1 MADSGRPPL
10 PRWTVPAVAAA
21 VLMIAGGV
29 LAALWWWVDGQQ
41 WTDPAQK
48 TTALLDVVKVASGIA
63 VGGGGLFALYLAAR
77 RQRTQE
83 KELAHTEED
92 AAARR
97 VTDLYA
103 TSVEQLGSDKAPVRL
118 GGLYAL
124 ERLAQDNPTQRQT
137 IVNVLCSYLRMPFE
151 PPDNKTPEG
160 DRTAHLAAV
169 QEREVRLTA
178 QRILAAHQRPELP
191 DHWPGVH
198 LDLSGA
204 TLVDVNF
211 SDCEL
216 YEAKFRETVFTGNSA
231 MFVRTRFTGVAS
243 FVDAE
248 FEAQVNFAG
257 ATLLGETEFFGA
269 SFFDVVDFAGM
280 TTERELVLWSVSVLV
295 DEFGES
301 TWPDG
306 WEPGPLAIER
316 DGRPGSWQQLIKTS
330 ESAG

>member
-1 MADSGRPPL
+1 MRPPL
-10 PRWTVPAVAAA
+10 PKWTVPAVALA
-21 VLMIAGGV
+21 VLAVAGGV

-83 KELAHTEED
+83 LELAHTETD

-124 ERLAQDNPTQRQT
+124 ERLAQDNPAQRQT
-137 IVNVLCSYLRMPFE
+137 IVNVLCAYLRMPFD
-151 PPDNKTPEG
+151 PPDNKAPEG

-169 QEREVRLTA
+169 QEREVRVTA
-178 QRILAAHQRPELP
+178 QRILAAHQRPGDP
-191 DHWPGVH
+191 GHWPGLH

-216 YEAKFRETVFTGNSA
+216 YEAKFSGTVFTGSSA
-231 MFVRTRFTGVAS
+231 SFVRTKFTGVVS
-243 FVDAE
+243 FRGAE
-248 FEAQVNFAG
+248 FRAEAFFSEAVFAGQAHFLGATFVGIVNFDDVRVVG
-257 ATLLGETEFFGA
+257 SVDLLWVWVPSSEHNCESQWPEGWGL
-269 SFFDVVDFAGM
+269 SPVVYS
-280 TTERELVLWSVSVLV
+280 REGKPGRWHRLVQA
-295 DEFGES
+295 
-301 TWPDG
+301 P
-306 WEPGPLAIER
+306 
-316 DGRPGSWQQLIKTS
+316 